1 MRVSVFLLVCTTL
14 ISTRCAL
21 GAEFISRS
29 NVAAETVPRLM
40 LHEGSLL
47 DRPAATVLIVVHDV
61 EGLSE
66 LPELKTLLA
75 DRSVTTYPST
85 PLAELLTTPE
95 GARVVDTPF
104 VKHIAATT
112 SAECSVHLSRSQP
125 RPSDVVLS
133 WSSTSFVE
141 RDNAVLTVETAV
153 ATLAG
158 EAFAEKG
165 VIVSEDSTSVSI
177 TIEDEVV
184 VFDASEQAEA
194 ALLSECALINKLG
207 LVVDTD
213 RRVPLPVNVYL
224 ALHGVR
230 AIQIKYGADSRQAI
244 AARHLVSVAATLAIP
259 NIETMFNGRTRVDVV
274 LAGGNCHCGAVAEE
288 TTATTRQ
295 TLSLRT
301 LRAAAGDETNTANVG
316 GAQILIWL
324 TVSLICLVI
333 LCAYLMVAVGID
345 ATKDTLLYFKTSTY
359 R

>member
-1 MRVSVFLLVCTTL
+1 M
-14 ISTRCAL
+14 
-21 GAEFISRS
+21 
-29 NVAAETVPRLM
+29 LM
-40 LHEGSLL
+40 SKGSLL
-47 DRPAATVLIVVHDV
+47 DTPAATVLIVVHDV

-75 DRSVTTYPST
+75 DRAVTTFPST

-95 GARVVDTPF
+95 GARVVDTPL
-104 VKHIAATT
+104 VKHVAATT
-112 SAECSVHLSRSQP
+112 SAECSAHLSRSQP
-125 RPSDVVLS
+125 HPSDVVLS
-133 WSSTSFVE
+133 WSSAGFVKG
-141 RDNAVLTVETAV
+141 DNAAVLTMEAAV
-153 ATLAG
+153 VTLAG
-158 EAFAEKG
+158 EAFAENG
-165 VIVSEDSTSVSI
+165 VAVSEDFTSVSI
-177 TIEDEVV
+177 TIEDDAEPV
-184 VFDASEQAEA
+184 VFDVSEQAEA

-213 RRVPLPVNVYL
+213 RRIPLPVNVYL

-244 AARHLVSVAATLAIP
+244 AARRLVSVAVTLAIP
-259 NIETMFNGRTRVDVV
+259 NIETMFNGRTRADVV
-274 LAGGNCHCGAVAEE
+274 LAGSNCHCDDAAAAEE
-288 TTATTRQ
+288 ATATTRK

-301 LRAAAGDETNTANVG
+301 LRAAADGETNTANVG